1 MTYEPTIVTYKERW
15 QERGFVCG
23 EGAKSVLQIVF
34 ENMVEFKKVNR
45 VSSSST
51 SSEYVHRKQMSG
63 K

>member
-1 MTYEPTIVTYKERW
+1 MTYKERW

-45 VSSSST
+45 VSYSST